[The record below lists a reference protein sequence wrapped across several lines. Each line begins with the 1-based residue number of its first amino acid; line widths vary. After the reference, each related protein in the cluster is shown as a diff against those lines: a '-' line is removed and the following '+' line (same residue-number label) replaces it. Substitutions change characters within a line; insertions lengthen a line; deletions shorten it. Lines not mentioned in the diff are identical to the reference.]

1 MAVDLRELFMLY
13 LSCLILMLFSI
24 VWWKVLASID
34 FLDMASSNGEASIRV
49 DSTDKEKSVD
59 DRFEALLE
67 KNPQLILMKFFVDLA
82 KKNPPAKE
90 GKAPPRKEPLSPPTI
105 IPDDAWSST
114 VGDAPTCSDSTITGF
129 TDYTSE

>member
-1 MAVDLRELFMLY
+1 MVVDLREIFMLY
-13 LSCLILMLFSI
+13 LLCLILMLFSI

-34 FLDMASSNGEASIRV
+34 FLAMASNGEASIRV
-49 DSTDKEKSVD
+49 DSTDTEKSSEY
-59 DRFEALLE
+59 RLEELLE

-105 IPDDAWSST
+105 ILDDVWSST
-114 VGDAPTCSDSTITGF
+114 VGGAPTCSDSTITGF

>member
-1 MAVDLRELFMLY
+1 
-13 LSCLILMLFSI
+13 
-24 VWWKVLASID
+24 
-34 FLDMASSNGEASIRV
+34 MASSNGKSSIRV
-49 DSTDKEKSVD
+49 DSTVVVKSTE
-59 DRFEALLE
+59 DRLEALLE

-90 GKAPPRKEPLSPPTI
+90 GKAPPRKEPLSPSTI
-105 IPDDAWSST
+105 ILDDAWSSI

>member
-1 MAVDLRELFMLY
+1 
-13 LSCLILMLFSI
+13 MLFSI

-34 FLDMASSNGEASIRV
+34 FLAMASNGEASIRV
-49 DSTDKEKSVD
+49 DSTDTEKSSEY
-59 DRFEALLE
+59 RLEELLE

-114 VGDAPTCSDSTITGF
+114 MGDAPTCSDSTITGF

>member
-34 FLDMASSNGEASIRV
+34 FLAMASNGEASIRV
-49 DSTDKEKSVD
+49 DSTDTEKSSEY
-59 DRFEALLE
+59 RLEELLE

-90 GKAPPRKEPLSPPTI
+90 GKAPPCKAPLSPSTI

>member
-1 MAVDLRELFMLY
+1 
-13 LSCLILMLFSI
+13 
-24 VWWKVLASID
+24 
-34 FLDMASSNGEASIRV
+34 MASNIEASIRV
-49 DSTDKEKSVD
+49 DSTEKEKSAD
-59 DRFEALLE
+59 DRLEAFLE

-114 VGDAPTCSDSTITGF
+114 VGNAPTCSDSTITGF
-129 TDYTSE
+129 ADYTSE

>member
-34 FLDMASSNGEASIRV
+34 FLAMASNGEASIRV
-49 DSTDKEKSVD
+49 DSTDTEKSAED
-59 DRFEALLE
+59 GLEELLE
-67 KNPQLILMKFFVDLA
+67 KNPQLIIMKFFVDLA
-82 KKNPPAKE
+82 KKIPRAKE
-90 GKAPPRKEPLSPPTI
+90 GKAPPRKDPLSPPTI

-129 TDYTSE
+129 TNYTSE

>member
-1 MAVDLRELFMLY
+1 
-13 LSCLILMLFSI
+13 
-24 VWWKVLASID
+24 
-34 FLDMASSNGEASIRV
+34 MASSNGEASIRV
-49 DSTDKEKSVD
+49 DSTDTKKSSE
-59 DRFEALLE
+59 DRLEELLE

-90 GKAPPRKEPLSPPTI
+90 GKAPPCKEPLSPPTI

>member
-34 FLDMASSNGEASIRV
+34 FLAMASNVEASIRV
-49 DSTDKEKSVD
+49 DSTDTEKSS
-59 DRFEALLE
+59 EYHLEELLE
-67 KNPQLILMKFFVDLA
+67 KNPQLILMKFFMDLA

-90 GKAPPRKEPLSPPTI
+90 GKATPHKEPLSPPTI